1 MSNEGTFKRSVIV
14 AKNKSL
20 GKGIYIGVIAVSIG
34 ICFLG
39 IRSNANQEQKRKVEY
54 AKTTIKSEAIK
65 IQRLN
70 NQISQ
75 FYQVDNKEFLV
86 EPLEREKLRDT
97 ERAIITLKT
106 EASDFDLE
114 NKDISA
120 DTSEVA
126 QGKKELLLQIEDIK
140 NKSDIQ
146 KQVTELLVDAPTN
159 WSSPNEVIVIN
170 EKTTMDQI
178 SMIRDNIPETKNLW
192 SQSITTFLNEMDAQ
206 VKQYEDLKQAVDKM
220 EEEGRLTDDA
230 SLDNFIL
237 LFDQLDQV
245 KNEALKKD
253 LSDKF
258 DRIDELLKKQE
269 TVDSVKEEEVLPS
282 E

>member
-1 MSNEGTFKRSVIV
+1 MFKRSVIV
-14 AKNKSL
+14 AKNKWL
-20 GKGIYIGVIAVSIG
+20 GKGIYIGVIAVSVG

-70 NQISQ
+70 NQLSQ

-106 EASDFDLE
+106 EAIDFDLE
-114 NKDISA
+114 NKDFSA

-146 KQVTELLVDAPTN
+146 KQVTELLVDAPTD

-178 SMIRDNIPETKNLW
+178 SMIRDNISKTKNLW

-220 EEEGRLTDDA
+220 EKEGRLTDDA
-230 SLDNFIL
+230 SPDNFIL

-245 KNEALKKD
+245 KNESLKKD

>member
-1 MSNEGTFKRSVIV
+1 M
-14 AKNKSL
+14 AKNKWL

-54 AKTTIKSEAIK
+54 AKTTIKNEAIK

-114 NKDISA
+114 NKDFSA
-120 DTSEVA
+120 DTLEVA

-146 KQVTELLVDAPTN
+146 KQVTELLVEAPTN

-178 SMIRDNIPETKNLW
+178 SMIRDNISKTKNLW

-220 EEEGRLTDDA
+220 EKEGRLTDDA
-230 SLDNFIL
+230 SPDNFIH

-245 KNEALKKD
+245 KNESLKKD

-269 TVDSVKEEEVLPS
+269 TVDSVKEEEGLPS